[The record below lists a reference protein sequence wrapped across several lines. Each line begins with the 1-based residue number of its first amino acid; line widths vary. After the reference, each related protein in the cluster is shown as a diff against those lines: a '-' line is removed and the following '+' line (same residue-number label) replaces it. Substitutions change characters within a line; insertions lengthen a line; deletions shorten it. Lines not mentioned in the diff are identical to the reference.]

1 MICDYVSDLVFC
13 VYSVVQEEAS
23 QRSKNPNG
31 VFGSTAIEFALVS
44 ESGTNQEECPL
55 LKVPVAVHRNFT
67 QRPESIELGYRI
79 LAGKTRSIPTMVDE
93 TLDFSAH
100 HSISPGQVA
109 RLGQG
114 KASHQIASILE
125 QRLKP
130 RNN

>member
-1 MICDYVSDLVFC
+1 MSQTLFF
-13 VYSVVQEEAS
+13 VYTPLYKKRLLKED
-23 QRSKNPNG
+23 KNPDG
-31 VFGSTAIEFALVS
+31 VFGSTVVEFALVS

-67 QRPESIELGYRI
+67 QRPESIEFGYRI

-93 TLDFSAH
+93 TLDLSAH
-100 HSISPGQVA
+100 HFISPGQVA